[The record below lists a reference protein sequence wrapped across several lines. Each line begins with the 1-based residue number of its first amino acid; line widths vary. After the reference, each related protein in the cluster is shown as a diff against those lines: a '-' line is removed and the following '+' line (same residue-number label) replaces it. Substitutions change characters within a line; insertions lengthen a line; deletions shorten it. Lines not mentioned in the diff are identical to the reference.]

1 MFTWHKISKDEILF
15 EEGTPGN
22 AFYIVARGCV
32 AVEVAVNKLE
42 NVAKEDEAGQ
52 VTVLPGQNNDDDNEE
67 GSKSGSKDY
76 DIHEI
81 GIGGIGV
88 QIKNPGTVTCLFC
101 IVLYCWTTGRKKKD
115 FGFFVV
121 VFCFVCIL
129 LIKMHKR
136 MMKKKMKQ

>member
-1 MFTWHKISKDEILF
+1 MF

-42 NVAKEDEAGQ
+42 NVDKEDEAGQ
-52 VTVLPGQNNDDDNEE
+52 VTVLPGQNDDAEGE
-67 GSKSGSKDY
+67 GSRSGSKDY

-88 QIKNPGTVTCLFC
+88 QIKNPGMYYTY
-101 IVLYCWTTGRKKKD
+101 VLS
-115 FGFFVV
+115 
-121 VFCFVCIL
+121 FCFCFFLFFFGVPSVL
-129 LIKMHKR
+129 WS
-136 MMKKKMKQ
+136 

>member
-1 MFTWHKISKDEILF
+1 MF

-42 NVAKEDEAGQ
+42 NVDKEDEAGQ
-52 VTVLPGQNNDDDNEE
+52 VTVLPGQNNDENEE
-67 GSKSGSKDY
+67 GSHSGSRDY

-88 QIKNPGTVTCLFC
+88 QIKNPG
-101 IVLYCWTTGRKKKD
+101 IVFYIW
-115 FGFFVV
+115 
-121 VFCFVCIL
+121 
-129 LIKMHKR
+129 LISLPVK
-136 MMKKKMKQ
+136 